1 MTPFVATELAQH
13 IFRIA
18 WCHKVITRSDGDI
31 SIYKVMW
38 HSQFHKKIYKAS
50 ATTIC
55 LKILHYIA
63 AIYHFNIRLMWH
75 SQFHK
80 KNLKASATAISEIV
94 HLKLQLYLPGAT
106 KLIHLLSLFYIFS
119 YIFFVSLSICASFKL
134 TWWATL
140 HQHGATC
147 RPQYFAK
154 VQDNILEKHV
164 SQTCTLLYSW
174 ASPGD
179 GGMRSLQIMLRCQ
192 VWGKCPGMSRHIAK
206 ALD

>member
-1 MTPFVATELAQH
+1 MTFTISQKNLQGISHCNLFENPALYCSH
-13 IFRIA
+13 I
-18 WCHKVITRSDGDI
+18 SLQ
-31 SIYKVMW
+31 YKVNVTFTI
-38 HSQFHKKIYKAS
+38 SQ
-50 ATTIC
+50 
-55 LKILHYIA
+55 
-63 AIYHFNIRLMWH
+63 
-75 SQFHK
+75 